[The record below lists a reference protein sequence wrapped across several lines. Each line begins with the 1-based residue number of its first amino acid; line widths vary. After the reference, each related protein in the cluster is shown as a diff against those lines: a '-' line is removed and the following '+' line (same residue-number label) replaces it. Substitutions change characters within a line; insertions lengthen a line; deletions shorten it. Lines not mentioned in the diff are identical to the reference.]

1 MSSESHSKAGP
12 QFPAIG
18 IVILMLTVSLSQIHW
33 TNFADERVVEQTSEQ
48 PWSPYEQP
56 WSQYGGTPTRNG
68 SMPTHDAQTGT
79 MLTIDDPVINW
90 VALDDDIGSDAYG
103 SIIGNFSESLTT
115 TPGATQRCA
124 PFGLFAVV
132 LHESTST
139 SSTKLSLFSGDDA
152 DLAWQV
158 DLGDTKAARSTP
170 VLADVDLDGAF
181 EIIVSYDTDSSLQVD
196 VWSPEL
202 YCDESGWQSGGHSN
216 ELMWS
221 WTNTDYRIG
230 ITSPHF
236 QTRQSNHLSVTQPLL
251 ADLELDGQPELVLTV
266 VDSTTDDPH
275 IISLP
280 LGASAPTVNWDVTL
294 DRGTHP
300 SDPAW
305 AQLDA
310 QTSVVVSTTIDEN
323 SGNMWIWRID
333 GSTGSNDWG
342 RVALSGTDTDSD
354 APRLRLPSPVVVQLD
369 GDAAPEMILTVPTD
383 ANGRTVGLGAR
394 FIGMELTSTEEIFSF
409 RARNGYADAPPL
421 PIDLDDDGVHD
432 RLCWATWYSASSVT
446 FDREGMVGCHDLTDD
461 PPSEVWNKVMNRGGS
476 GNDNDEIAVSPPA
489 WMDIDGEGD
498 PEIVVAFGRRI
509 FVFEGDTGF
518 DNEVSEGWDEPLSM
532 PHRVWSAPAFADLD
546 GDGYLDMLYG
556 DTLVSQRL
564 LDLAPLP
571 DGNGISFNPVSP
583 DPGQTL
589 TVTGQFANI
598 GTWENEDNIDC
609 ALYMNG
615 QELTR
620 VRFEDL
626 EPLSPSGEGG
636 PATFSV
642 DVTAT
647 LGTHTFELVLDVN
660 QNLSEA
666 REDNNIEQVT
676 LTVVEPYDVAIQGP
690 ETVTRVEPGTSEIVD
705 VTITATGSRTAN
717 WNLSYDTTNLPADW
731 TVEPQAGVNLENV
744 ELVPSTPI
752 TIPFVATLPTDALG
766 DEDGYIELI
775 ATLTT
780 DPSVQET
787 SWIPIEALRTRGLSL
802 VGSSGLSFT
811 EGYGLP
817 GQTAES
823 YVLIENLGNAVETTT
838 SIDWTNPSWGGT
850 PVLNDGS
857 NNVYSI
863 TLQPGEKR
871 ELKIL
876 LDVPG
881 STTFGGTTTT
891 TLTTCIGSGDDTLC
905 RSLDA
910 NFTAVGSHTSPVHI
924 RTVPDMQH
932 TFEFKMLLPQS
943 GTLSWD
949 LNQANIALPN
959 WQWNVTSGGSLQN
972 GILTATGPAN
982 SLHTVHLEVYIPT
995 NAPPQRLTFN
1005 ADEQTPLAHHAFD
1018 LSIHV
1023 LQIHRAGLSVISPQ
1037 PSLEPHGFN
1046 VSTPHQLLI
1055 QLENPG
1061 NGEDTYEF
1069 TANVMTTE
1077 TISSD
1082 DVQFTYYNQIRTLGP
1097 LATTI
1102 MPLDIE
1108 LSSTLPAAQPF
1119 YLEFEWASIVNKSVT
1134 ATTTLLIEAEQRHEW
1149 QITVINGPQQDVQP
1163 NSDHVLEFNI
1173 TNIGNYLDDVELIPM
1188 LSLATAS
1195 NDTAIWNAHDPITSS
1210 MLEVNASETLSVVQ
1224 AIPYAWMDANARLT
1238 YTVVSSGYVLD
1249 VFEVDLSVMEYSEWE
1264 LNLANS
1270 NLEVAPGGDLIQVEL
1285 KQKGNAPSTP
1295 YLTKY
1300 GQGWNIT
1307 LPDGELMEPGQT
1319 STVDI
1324 YVEAPVDAREG
1335 DVNILEIRV
1344 SDAVGKGAEVFEVP
1358 VRVIGS
1364 SSYDLQMES
1373 DWYVSSAGG
1382 YPLAW
1387 IENTGNDLADIT
1399 FVLTDIP
1406 EGWSANIDTPIQL
1419 VPGEIRGIPIHLIP
1433 SSDWD
1438 KSDVELTVEVTH
1450 SNLGTQ
1456 MIDFTIQSSNISFLS
1471 SPVLWG
1477 RSNTNLDVE
1486 VHNSG
1491 VEEIQGTF
1499 SSFSDSTYT
1508 FSVLQGTNYVNL
1520 TNGGEQVQLVLIG
1533 RDAPQTAV
1541 TCSFVN
1547 TAFSELGRDPYTGD
1561 LLSCEVNGDPTQNTK
1576 LSFVVSTSRGDTI
1589 PIQSSR
1595 FTILENESTFAN
1607 LSVLNW
1613 DPAPGMLMI
1622 VVSAYDEYGN
1632 VLASIDKEVIAKES
1646 GWNVGIS
1653 SISAQGSINV
1663 AVSRT
1668 NYAVLEDGVCILTV
1682 TSRSSDFK
1690 ADVVIDVAGP
1700 QFSPNVRIDPTGLN
1714 DKEQLDAVL
1723 ACESPFDI
1731 DDDASDDSASVIF
1744 VMDEDA
1750 SIQSSSIVW
1759 GASVAVVLIA
1769 AYFVMMQ
1776 RQDNAQIRSM
1786 AKKNNTKKP
1795 NQDKISNITAASE
1808 PTIEETDDIVDDIST
1823 VSEQEDDTPPPTM
1836 IEEIPVQEDETPSGR
1851 LDSLRREMNPDNDV
1865 EKQSSI
1871 EERMSKFFQ

>member
-1 MSSESHSKAGP
+1 MSSASHFKAGP

-18 IVILMLTVSLSQIHW
+18 LVILMLMVSLTQIHW
-33 TNFADERVVEQTSEQ
+33 THLRVEDTVDRTSEQ
-48 PWSPYEQP
+48 PWDPYEQP

-68 SMPTHDAQTGT
+68 TMPAHDAQSGP
-79 MLTIDDPVINW
+79 MLAIDDPVINW
-90 VALDDDIGSDAYG
+90 VALDDGIGSDAYG

-115 TPGATQRCA
+115 SQGATQRCA

-132 LHESTST
+132 VHESTST
-139 SSTKLSLFSGDDA
+139 SSTKMSLFAGDDA

-158 DLGDTKAARSTP
+158 DIGDTRAARSTP
-170 VLADVDLDGAF
+170 VLVDVDLDGSF
-181 EIIVSYDTDSSLQVD
+181 EIVLAYDTESSLQVD

-202 YCDESGWQSGGHSN
+202 YCDESGWQTGGHSN

-221 WTNTDYRIG
+221 WTSTDYRIG

-266 VDSTTDDPH
+266 VDTTTDDPH

-280 LGASAPTVNWDVTL
+280 LGANVPTENWDVTL

-305 AQLDA
+305 AQLDP
-310 QTSVVVSTTIDEN
+310 QTSVVVATTIDEN

-342 RVALSGTDTDSD
+342 RVALSGTDADSD
-354 APRLRLPSPVVVQLD
+354 APRLRLPSPVIVQLD

-394 FIGMELTSTEEIFSF
+394 FIGMELTSTEEIFNF
-409 RARNGYADAPPL
+409 RARNGYADAPPV
-421 PIDLDDDGVHD
+421 PIDLDEDGTHD

-546 GDGYLDMLYG
+546 GDGFLDMLYG
-556 DTLVSQRL
+556 DTVVSQRL

-615 QELTR
+615 EELTR

-660 QNLSEA
+660 QNLTEA

-676 LTVVEPYDVAIQGP
+676 LTVVEPYDVLIQGP
-690 ETVTRVEPGTSEIVD
+690 ETVTRVEPGTTEIVD
-705 VTITATGSRTAN
+705 VIITATGSRTAN
-717 WNLSYDTTNLPADW
+717 WDLSYDTANLPADW
-731 TVEPQAGVNLENV
+731 IVEPQAGTDLQNV
-744 ELVPSTPI
+744 ELVPAAPL
-752 TIPFVATLPTDALG
+752 TIPFLATLPIDALG
-766 DEDGYIELI
+766 DEDGYVEIT
-775 ATLTT
+775 ATLVS
-780 DPSVQET
+780 DSNIQEAY
-787 SWIPIEALRTRGLSL
+787 WVPIEALRTRGLSL
-802 VGSSGLSFT
+802 VGPTGLSFS

-817 GQTAES
+817 GYAAES

-850 PVLNDGS
+850 PVLNDGT

-863 TLQPGEKR
+863 TLQPGEKK

-876 LDVPG
+876 LDVPT
-881 STTFGGTTTT
+881 STSLGGTTTT
-891 TLTTCIGSGDDTLC
+891 TLTTCIGSGEETLC

-910 NFTAVGSHTSPVHI
+910 NFTAVGSHTSPGHI
-924 RTVPDMQH
+924 RTVPDTQH
-932 TFEFKMLLPQS
+932 TFEFMMLLPQS

-959 WQWNVTSGGSLQN
+959 WQWNVSSGGSLQN
-972 GILTATGPAN
+972 GILTASGPAN
-982 SLHTVHLEVYIPT
+982 SFHVIHLDVYIPT
-995 NAPPQRLTFN
+995 NAPPQRLAFN
-1005 ADEQTPLAHHAFD
+1005 AEEQTPLTNHAFD

-1023 LQIHRAGLSVISPQ
+1023 LQIHRAGLSVIDPQ
-1037 PSLEPHGFN
+1037 PSIEPSGFN
-1046 VSTPHQLLI
+1046 VSLPYQLLI

-1069 TANVMTTE
+1069 TASVVPTDN
-1077 TISSD
+1077 ISPD

-1108 LSSTLPAAQPF
+1108 LSSTLPAAEPF
-1119 YLEFEWASIVNKSVT
+1119 YLEFQWSSLVNKSVA

-1149 QITVINGPQQDVQP
+1149 NITVVNGQEKDVQP
-1163 NSDHVLEFNI
+1163 NNNHLLEFNI
-1173 TNIGNYLDDVELIPM
+1173 TNIGNFVDKVELIPT
-1188 LSLATAS
+1188 LSISSAS
-1195 NDTAIWNAHDPITSS
+1195 NDTAVWQAHHPISSS
-1210 MLEVNASETLSVVQ
+1210 MLAVNASETMSVVQ
-1224 AIPYAWMDANARLT
+1224 SIPYAWKDAQATLT
-1238 YTVVSSGYVLD
+1238 YTVISSGYVLD
-1249 VFEVDLSVMEYSEWE
+1249 VFEVELVVMEYSEWE

-1270 NLEVAPGGDLIQVEL
+1270 DLEVSPGGDVIQVEL
-1285 KQKGNAPSTP
+1285 EQKGNAPSVP
-1295 YLTKY
+1295 FLTKF
-1300 GQGWNIT
+1300 GQGWNIS

-1319 STVDI
+1319 TTVDI
-1324 YVEAPVDAREG
+1324 FVEAPDDAREG
-1335 DVNILEIRV
+1335 DVSILQIRV
-1344 SDAVGKGAEVFEVP
+1344 SDGVGKGMEVFEVP

-1364 SSYDLQMES
+1364 SGYDLQMES
-1373 DWYVSSAGG
+1373 EWYISSEGG

-1387 IENTGNDLADIT
+1387 IENTGNDLAQIDVEIT
-1399 FVLTDIP
+1399 NLP
-1406 EGWSANIDTPIQL
+1406 QGWSAEINAPIHL
-1419 VPGEIRGIPIHLIP
+1419 VPGEIKGIPIHLIP

-1438 KSDVELTVEVTH
+1438 EVNIDLTIEITH
-1450 SNLGTQ
+1450 SNLGAQ
-1456 MIDFTIQSSNISFLS
+1456 QVEFTIQASDISFLS
-1471 SPVLWG
+1471 SPVLWA
-1477 RSNTNLDVE
+1477 RSNTNLALE
-1486 VHNSG
+1486 IHNQGAGEIEGSFLSTSG
-1491 VEEIQGTF
+1491 
-1499 SSFSDSTYT
+1499 SSYT
-1508 FSVLQGTNYVNL
+1508 FLVEPGINYVNV
-1520 TNGGEQVQLVLIG
+1520 TSGNERIQLVLIG
-1533 RDAPQTAV
+1533 RNAPQTSV
-1541 TCSFVN
+1541 SCSFVN
-1547 TAFSELGRDPYTGD
+1547 SAFTELGRVTYTGN
-1561 LLSCEVNGDPTQNTK
+1561 LVSCDVTGDPTQNTK
-1576 LSFVVSTSRGDTI
+1576 LTFVATSSRGETI
-1589 PIQSSR
+1589 PIQTSR
-1595 FTILENESTFAN
+1595 FTILENQSTFAN
-1607 LSVLNW
+1607 LSVQNW
-1613 DPAPGMLMI
+1613 DPAPGSLTI
-1622 VVSAYDEYGN
+1622 VVYAYDEYGN
-1632 VLASIDKEVIAKES
+1632 ILATMNKEVVAQES
-1646 GWNVGIS
+1646 GWNIGIS

-1663 AVSRT
+1663 AISRT
-1668 NYAVLEDGVCILTV
+1668 NYEVLENAVCILTV
-1682 TSRSSDFK
+1682 TSRGSDFR
-1690 ADVVIDVAGP
+1690 ADVVIDIAGP
-1700 QFSPNVRIDPTGLN
+1700 QFSPNVRIDASGLN

-1723 ACESPFDI
+1723 GCDSPFDV
-1731 DDDASDDSASVIF
+1731 DDDTSDDSASILF
-1744 VMDEDA
+1744 IQDGGSA
-1750 SIQSSSIVW
+1750 IQSSSVIW
-1759 GASVAVVLIA
+1759 GASVAILLIA
-1769 AYFVMMQ
+1769 VYLFVVQ
-1776 RQDNAQIRSM
+1776 RQDNALIRS
-1786 AKKNNTKKP
+1786 ASQKDNTNKTKENKP
-1795 NQDKISNITAASE
+1795 HEKTTVDEKSDESE
-1808 PTIEETDDIVDDIST
+1808 SAEDDIST
-1823 VSEQEDDTPPPTM
+1823 VIEPKDDNPPPSLV
-1836 IEEIPVQEDETPSGR
+1836 EDIPAQDDLTPSGR
-1851 LDSLRREMNPDNDV
+1851 LDTLRREMNPEDD
-1865 EKQSSI
+1865 EEEQSSI
-1871 EERMSKFFQ
+1871 EERMSRFFQ